1 MTHDDEN
8 TQDQRARAR
17 WEKETLEPALKRLP
31 ERKPAFRNTSGIDL
45 QRLYTPEDL
54 RQFDY
59 QEDLG
64 FPGEFPYTRGVHASM
79 YRGRLWTMRLFAGYG
94 TGEDTNLRY
103 KYLLS
108 QGNKGLSVAFDLPT
122 LMGCDPD
129 DPLSEGEVG
138 KCGVSVASLR
148 DMEALFEGI
157 PLGDVTTSM
166 TINAPAAVLLAM
178 YVAVAEQQGVPLA
191 ALGGTLQNDI
201 LKEYIAQKEWI
212 YPIRPSM
219 RIITDM
225 IAWCTEHLPRWNT
238 ISISGFHIREAG
250 ATAVQE
256 LAFTLYDGLTYVE
269 EAIKA
274 GLDIDDFAPR
284 LSFFF
289 NAHNDFFEEIAKYRA
304 ARRLW
309 ARELKRRFQPKDE
322 RSLRLRF
329 HTQTSG
335 ETLTVQQ
342 PYNNV
347 VRVAIQALAGVLGG
361 TQSLHTNALDE
372 AYALPTELAARIA
385 LRTQQIIAHESGVT
399 NVVDPLGGSY
409 YVETLT
415 NQMEAAA
422 SEYFRKLDELG
433 GMIAAIEKGFP
444 QREIREAA
452 WHYQREIERKE
463 RIIVGVNDY
472 VMDEEEPLDTLIINP
487 EVEKRQIERVR
498 ALRASRPQE
507 RWQGALEALRKAAVA
522 KENLM
527 PPIIDAVKA
536 YATVGEICNALK
548 DVFGE
553 YEEPL
558 EL

>member
-1 MTHDDEN
+1 MTHDDES
-8 TQDQRARAR
+8 TQGQRTRAR
-17 WEKETLEPALKRLP
+17 WEGETLEPALKRLP

-94 TGEDTNLRY
+94 SGEDTNLRY

-269 EAIKA
+269 EAIKV

-309 ARELKRRFQPKDE
+309 ARELRRRFQPKDE

-399 NVVDPLGGSY
+399 DVVDPLGGSY

-433 GMIAAIEKGFP
+433 GMIPAIEKGFP

-472 VMDEEEPLDTLIINP
+472 VMDEEEPIDILVINP

-498 ALRASRPQE
+498 ELRANRPQE
-507 RWQGALEALRKAAVA
+507 RWQGALEALRKAAIA

-527 PPIIDAVKA
+527 PPIINAVKA
-536 YATVGEICNALK
+536 YATVGEICTALK